1 MPFKNRLVVT
11 FRPRYIFRFNK
22 NSTASSNNFDLLKT
36 LLSSETY
43 SALGNVRSIIQ
54 KLESENVTGVENVFH
69 RYSSWDIYQSV
80 LSLSYLQKQRQ
91 QQRQEQHPP
100 QQKQISPELIS
111 TLTKYSIYSSAV
123 YGWALNVGL
132 RRKLP
137 KTTNNLTN
145 FLKATNLT
153 AADVIHA
160 DLKSKTGRPAFIVVK
175 DTTTKTLVVT
185 IRGTLSFKDVLTDL
199 CCEGENVNVET
210 SSTSSWFRRK
220 IVRAPD
226 PNFAAHSGFLTGARS
241 ISKRCK
247 SKIATFLEDPAN
259 KDYKIVLTGHSL
271 GAATA
276 VLLKALWADSFK
288 GFQTNCYVYGV
299 PCVGE
304 ETGYV
309 VSKLDNVVGVV
320 VENDPFATISLGHLV
335 EISRRVGWFCREKEV
350 RERVCKM
357 RGEVGGEIEARVIW
371 EKMEEALK
379 LKAGV
384 DFTTKKFFPPGE
396 LYKLAAD
403 GKELTRVE
411 NRREEFGEFLLKKV
425 GLDFPLH
432 VPNVYEDSMR
442 KLNSSFHKV

>member
-1 MPFKNRLVVT
+1 
-11 FRPRYIFRFNK
+11 
-22 NSTASSNNFDLLKT
+22 
-36 LLSSETY
+36 
-43 SALGNVRSIIQ
+43 
-54 KLESENVTGVENVFH
+54 
-69 RYSSWDIYQSV
+69 
-80 LSLSYLQKQRQ
+80 
-91 QQRQEQHPP
+91 
-100 QQKQISPELIS
+100 
-111 TLTKYSIYSSAV
+111 
-123 YGWALNVGL
+123 LNVGL

-220 IVRAPD
+220 IVRYVRAKRSEANTQTNPPHSLALARRAPD

-276 VLLKALWADSFK
+276 
-288 GFQTNCYVYGV
+288 
-299 PCVGE
+299 GE
-304 ETGYV
+304 C
-309 VSKLDNVVGVV
+309 
-320 VENDPFATISLGHLV
+320 IH
-335 EISRRVGWFCREKEV
+335 
-350 RERVCKM
+350 
-357 RGEVGGEIEARVIW
+357 
-371 EKMEEALK
+371 
-379 LKAGV
+379 
-384 DFTTKKFFPPGE
+384 
-396 LYKLAAD
+396 
-403 GKELTRVE
+403 
-411 NRREEFGEFLLKKV
+411 
-425 GLDFPLH
+425 
-432 VPNVYEDSMR
+432 
-442 KLNSSFHKV
+442 

>member
-1 MPFKNRLVVT
+1 M
-11 FRPRYIFRFNK
+11 
-22 NSTASSNNFDLLKT
+22 
-36 LLSSETY
+36 
-43 SALGNVRSIIQ
+43 
-54 KLESENVTGVENVFH
+54 
-69 RYSSWDIYQSV
+69 
-80 LSLSYLQKQRQ
+80 
-91 QQRQEQHPP
+91 
-100 QQKQISPELIS
+100 
-111 TLTKYSIYSSAV
+111 
-123 YGWALNVGL
+123 NVGL

-220 IVRAPD
+220 IVRYVRAKRSEANSRVANPRRRPDKPSNVTMDAPRTQTNPPHSLALARRAPD

-276 VLLKALWADSFK
+276 
-288 GFQTNCYVYGV
+288 
-299 PCVGE
+299 GE
-304 ETGYV
+304 C
-309 VSKLDNVVGVV
+309 
-320 VENDPFATISLGHLV
+320 IH
-335 EISRRVGWFCREKEV
+335 
-350 RERVCKM
+350 
-357 RGEVGGEIEARVIW
+357 
-371 EKMEEALK
+371 
-379 LKAGV
+379 
-384 DFTTKKFFPPGE
+384 
-396 LYKLAAD
+396 
-403 GKELTRVE
+403 
-411 NRREEFGEFLLKKV
+411 
-425 GLDFPLH
+425 
-432 VPNVYEDSMR
+432 
-442 KLNSSFHKV
+442 